1 MEYFPQNLKSKIKT
15 SRFCISDLIDILK
28 QIIASIYEL
37 HKSGVVHRD
46 IKAENIL
53 IESIDQVRLDNSDV
67 ERINVRIS
75 DFSSARSFNEN
86 KKLTKKVGT
95 VSSYS

>member
-46 IKAENIL
+46 IKAENFLITEKDGKYFIKLIDFGESVMIHEAIEDSIL
-53 IESIDQVRLDNSDV
+53 PL
-67 ERINVRIS
+67 
-75 DFSSARSFNEN
+75 AYT
-86 KKLTKKVGT
+86 LP
-95 VSSYS
+95 YSPF